1 MPYLKDNYLPRTA
14 QMDAKP
20 PNLRSSTPKMR
31 LGTPKMRLC
40 TPKMRLG
47 TPKMRFGTP
56 NLGLGTPNLHLRTA
70 SLHGETAYMGIN
82 RYFQVQQSLA
92 AAGDCSKRLGY
103 RFLERAFLY
112 LYPLGWKIVS
122 IHSSWSR
129 NRVPANRLC
138 RWCRHNH
145 PMRFGSCR
153 NRTGF

>member
-1 MPYLKDNYLPRTA
+1 MYLPLFKDNYLPRTA

-20 PNLRSSTPKMR
+20 PNFRSRTPKMR
-31 LGTPKMRLC
+31 SRTPKMRSRTQNLRSR

-82 RYFQVQQSLA
+82 RYFQVQQSPA

-112 LYPLGWKIVS
+112 LYPSG
-122 IHSSWSR
+122 
-129 NRVPANRLC
+129 
-138 RWCRHNH
+138 
-145 PMRFGSCR
+145 
-153 NRTGF
+153 